1 MNVASST
8 KNDRERKIGSNLLHF
23 LRNKA
28 CFCTLQT
35 VIIVL
40 VVQAIFRYI
49 GTAPVISGSAKAFMS
64 FLPRSKLSLAP
75 KGLALSSPRKKGTT
89 GNSGSGGGGKGKG
102 QKSSTR
108 RALLEVPNTIFTP
121 QCSHIEPLLE
131 ERYAGIPS
139 ETGGFQTTASPYLLD
154 ISVATECYSRTR
166 RDTIRKGWGSFAK
179 SLGIRYRFFV
189 GQKERDRHCDASLS
203 AESRRFNDIVT
214 LPLIDSYENLTQKVM
229 GMMTYTGKC
238 GKGLFYAKCDDD
250 VFVYPWRLQ
259 NRLIELLNDSSVQEY
274 KMGIYMGN
282 FWIDSRPIKEE
293 WHKNHEG
300 RYAGGYFPPYAG
312 GPFYVLSRPAV
323 EFVQEN
329 AARLNSKWKNED
341 MAVGTWMTGA
351 DVKIVQ
357 EWKIKLLNWKHHEQ
371 PYLAEHAVDTPDGV
385 EVWHMDLHTNFSF
398 IGK

>member
-1 MNVASST
+1 MNSPPQKGRPILT
-8 KNDRERKIGSNLLHF
+8 F
-23 LRNKA
+23 LRNKG
-28 CFCTLQT
+28 CFVTFQT
-35 VIIVL
+35 VILIL
-40 VVQAIFRYI
+40 VIQAIFRYV
-49 GTAPVISGSAKAFMS
+49 GTAPVMSGGAKAFLA

-75 KGLALSSPRKKGTT
+75 IGLSVSSQNRKKKRE
-89 GNSGSGGGGKGKG
+89 GGVGVGGARGG
-102 QKSSTR
+102 QKSK
-108 RALLEVPNTIFTP
+108 RALLAPEVPNTIFTP
-121 QCSHIEPLLE
+121 QCSHIEPIFE
-131 ERYAGIPS
+131 EQYKGIPA

-189 GQKERDRHCDASLS
+189 GQKENDRHCDASLS

-238 GKGLFYAKCDDD
+238 GQGLFYAKCDDD

-274 KMGIYMGN
+274 KMGVYMGN

-300 RYAGGYFPPYAG
+300 RYAGGYFPPDAG

-323 EFVQEN
+323 KFVQEN
-329 AARLNSKWKNED
+329 AARLNSKRKNED

-385 EVWHMDLHTNFSF
+385 EVWHMGLHVNFSF